1 MSTAPVNPSSSIV
14 DATMVDY
21 NNRRAACQAFRAHH
35 IPYTYW
41 YEDAL
46 RYHGSST
53 ILFSLYLLV
62 NSVPEAQRCLK
73 SLGWMPGELSA
84 YAPQYFDPAADEHV
98 VLVHPEN
105 PKTIVVLMFSSVWP
119 GIVPST
125 DDRDEAHYPPLPQL
139 HNALA
144 QRFLDTE
151 CDAFRRYLNLQLG
164 YLYECP
170 AAASPDFV
178 DALPPDIQ
186 QFHLDWRSETLR
198 MHAKKTIEHEREI
211 RAQARQGQWKLMH
224 EGTAALGGLKID
236 WEYEAKLLAKMQ
248 GNETQRTST

>member
-1 MSTAPVNPSSSIV
+1 MTSTPVNLSVVDPPS
-14 DATMVDY
+14 VDY
-21 NNRRAACQAFRAHH
+21 RDRRAACQAFRTSR

-41 YEDAL
+41 YEYAL

-62 NSVPEAQRCLK
+62 DSVLEAERCLRT
-73 SLGWMPGELSA
+73 LGWIPGELSV
-84 YAPQYFDPAADEHV
+84 YAPQFYDPAVDEHV

-105 PKTIVVLMFSSVWP
+105 TDALVVLISASSWP
-119 GIVPST
+119 GVVPST

-178 DALPPDIQ
+178 TTLPPDVQ

-211 RAQARQGQWKLMH
+211 RARARGGQWKLMQ
-224 EGTAALGGLKID
+224 EGSAELGGLKIE
-236 WEYEAKLLAKMQ
+236 WEYEAKLLAKLEAD
-248 GNETQRTST
+248 ETRRI

>member
-1 MSTAPVNPSSSIV
+1 MRANSPVLEPPIV
-14 DATMVDY
+14 DY
-21 NNRRAACQAFRAHH
+21 SNRRAACQAFRASH

-62 NSVPEAQRCLK
+62 NSILEAERCLR
-73 SLGWMPGELSA
+73 SLGWISGELSA
-84 YAPQYFDPAADEHV
+84 YAPQFSDPAVDEHV
-98 VLVHPEN
+98 VLVHPKN
-105 PKTIVVLMFSSVWP
+105 PDAVVVLMSASSWP
-119 GIVPST
+119 GITPST
-125 DDRDEAHYPPLPQL
+125 DDSDEAHYPPLPRL

-151 CDAFRRYLNLQLG
+151 CDAFRRYLNLQIG

-178 DALPPDIQ
+178 AALPPDIQ
-186 QFHLDWRSETLR
+186 QFHIDWRSETLR
-198 MHAKKTIEHEREI
+198 MHARKTIEHEREI
-211 RAQARQGQWKLMH
+211 RARARQGQWELMQ
-224 EGTAALGGLKID
+224 EGSAALGGLKID
-236 WEYEAKLLAKMQ
+236 REYEAKLLAMMEANATK
-248 GNETQRTST
+248 RTST